1 MNEYLIL
8 SFRIISIMILF
19 LIGTLLTGRRHIGEL
34 PVFDFLVIMTL
45 GSVVGADI
53 AEPNIPHLPVAFAVV
68 LILLLQF
75 IHSVVVIKNRKIG
88 KILTFEPVV
97 IIQNGEFVKSNLKK
111 IRYSID
117 IVLTL
122 LREKGIFYLEE
133 VDFAII
139 ESTGNL
145 SVLKKSQYDSI
156 TKNDMNIAGI
166 EKGLPLS
173 VIIEGKVYENVLNT
187 LNLDMNWLTNELK
200 IQGITNI
207 NDVFFACVDS
217 SKKLYASKGIEY
229 VDKINDIKH

>member
-1 MNEYLIL
+1 MNDYLIL
-8 SFRIISIMILF
+8 TFRIISIMLLF

-68 LILLLQF
+68 LILLLQY
-75 IHSVVVIKNRKIG
+75 IHSIVVIKNRKIG
-88 KILTFEPVV
+88 KLLTFEPVV
-97 IIQNGEFVKSNLKK
+97 VIENGQFVKSSLKK

-117 IVLTL
+117 IILTL

-145 SVLKKSQYDSI
+145 SVLKKSPYDSL
-156 TKNDMNIAGI
+156 TKKDMNITSTDN
-166 EKGLPLS
+166 GLPIS
-173 VIIEGKVYENVLNT
+173 VIIEGKVYENVLNN
-187 LNLDMNWLTNELK
+187 LNLDINWLNTQLAN
-200 IQGITNI
+200 QGIKNI
-207 NDVFFACVDS
+207 KEVFYACIDT
-217 SKKLYASKGIEY
+217 SKKLYISKGVEY
-229 VDKINDIKH
+229 VDKINDIQH